1 MNIDDN
7 KYNLIFDNE
16 ISFDLLDVKE
26 ITKKLIRDKLIILMN
41 VFVPIEM

>member
-26 ITKKLIRDKLIILMN
+26 ITKKLIRDKPILMN